1 MAGTMHAAASPGT
14 PHTSTYRATLAII
27 GIYAALTLALLTV
40 CRQPGP
46 EMPGF
51 NAAFGAGVFVAD
63 LATCFLLLIL
73 FRQTLQASVLVLASA
88 FLFSALMAVAY
99 LLAYPDAVTAGR
111 ALVGSGQTISWV
123 YNCWIVGFAL
133 VSLAACALEAWGN
146 DYKLHGLP
154 PRVAAAFAATVAFL
168 LSLIVLIVAAAWGD
182 RLPMLSVGASWTPL
196 NAIVN
201 YGGVIVLVASVAI
214 IFLSIGSRSD
224 LFLWLSLALAAM
236 ALGNVLAA
244 AGGGR
249 YTVGWYAC
257 RLSWGASA
265 CVMLLYFMAQFV
277 RQHGQLQR
285 TTGDLAE
292 RTRERDRI
300 WSVSEDL
307 LGVSTFEGYFVAM
320 NPAWTRVLGW
330 SEPEVKSMHVD
341 TLRHPDDALHS
352 RAGRARLA
360 QGVPTVRMENRFR
373 HKDGS
378 WRWIAWTMTADQG
391 LIYVAGRHVTAEREA
406 QEALRKAEADAAHRQ
421 KMEALGQL
429 TGGVAHDFNNLLMV
443 VAGFVPRVKDAVAHD
458 EKATE
463 AAQAIEIAAQRGAA
477 LTRQLLSFSRR
488 QPINPVVVDIG
499 ARIEALRP
507 LLTSTVGPFVDLQL
521 KIAPDLWPAH
531 IDVNEFE
538 LALLNLVLNARDAV
552 AQKGSISI
560 VAQNRKV
567 AAHDTPDKLQGEF
580 ATVAVVDTG
589 HGIAP
594 DILPKVFDPFFTTKQ
609 MKGTG
614 LGLSQVHGFSQQSGG
629 TAVIDSTPG
638 SGTTVMLYLPRS
650 VALPERPM
658 AAEQQP
664 SAGGTA
670 LLVEDNAS
678 VAAVTRDMLMQLGF
692 AVHTASSSQRAL
704 ELLDRHAF
712 DLVLSDIVM
721 PGTMNGIELART
733 IRGRKPTLP
742 IVLVSGYAGSASG
755 AGPEFT
761 VLRKPYRFSDLREAI
776 TPVSAATRERAVL

>member
-1 MAGTMHAAASPGT
+1 MAGTMRATASPAI

-27 GIYAALTLALLTV
+27 GIYAVLTLALLTV

-73 FRQTLQASVLVLASA
+73 FRQTLQASVLVLAGA

-99 LLAYPDAVTAGR
+99 LLAYPGAVTAGR
-111 ALVGSGQTISWV
+111 SLVGSGQTISWV
-123 YNCWIVGFAL
+123 YNCWIAGFAL
-133 VSLAACALEAWGN
+133 VSLAACALEAWGH

-182 RLPMLSVGASWTPL
+182 RLPMLVVGATWTPL
-196 NAIVN
+196 NDIVN

-214 IFLSIGSRSD
+214 VFLSIRSRSD

-236 ALGNVLAA
+236 ALGNVLSA

-277 RQHGQLQR
+277 RQHGQLER
-285 TTGDLAE
+285 TTGDLEE

-320 NPAWTRVLGW
+320 NPAWRRVLGW
-330 SEPEVKSMHVD
+330 SEAEIKSMHVD
-341 TLRHPDDALHS
+341 ALRHPDDAAHS

-360 QGVPTVRMENRFR
+360 EGVPTVRMENRFR

-391 LIYVAGRHVTAEREA
+391 LIYVAGRHVTAEKEA

-521 KIAPDLWPAH
+521 KIAPDLWPAR

-560 VAQNRKV
+560 VAQNRKLAV
-567 AAHDTPDKLQGEF
+567 EDTPDKLQGEF

-614 LGLSQVHGFSQQSGG
+614 LGLSQVHGFTRQSGG

-638 SGTTVMLYLPRS
+638 RGTRVMLYLPRS
-650 VALPERPM
+650 VALPDRPV
-658 AAEQQP
+658 AAKQQP
-664 SAGGTA
+664 STGGTA

-678 VAAVTRDMLMQLGF
+678 VAAVTRDMLMQLGY
-692 AVHTASSSQRAL
+692 AVHAASSAQRAL
-704 ELLDRHAF
+704 ELLDGHAF

-721 PGTMNGIELART
+721 PGIMNGIELARA
-733 IRGRKPTLP
+733 IRSRKPALP

-761 VLRKPYRFSDLREAI
+761 VLRKPYRFGDLREAI
-776 TPVSAATRERAVL
+776 ARVSASTRERAVL

>member
-1 MAGTMHAAASPGT
+1 MVAPAETTSPAIS
-14 PHTSTYRATLAII
+14 HSSTYRATLAIVFT
-27 GIYAALTLALLTV
+27 YAAITVALLTV
-40 CRQPGP
+40 CRQAGP
-46 EMPGF
+46 ELPGF
-51 NAAFGAGVFVAD
+51 NAAFGAGMFVAD
-63 LATCFLLLIL
+63 LAAGFLLLVL
-73 FRQTLQASVLVLASA
+73 FRRHLQASVLLLAGA
-88 FLFSALMAVAY
+88 FLYSAAMAVAY
-99 LLAYPDAVTAGR
+99 VLAFPGAVTAGR

-123 YNCWIVGFAL
+123 YNCWITGFAL
-133 VSLAACALEAWGN
+133 TALAAVLTEAWAP
-146 DYKLHGLP
+146 DRRLDRLP
-154 PRVAAAFAATVAFL
+154 PRVNAAIAGAIAWLAALAILFVTAQ
-168 LSLIVLIVAAAWGD
+168 WGN
-182 RLPMLSVGASWTPL
+182 RLPMLAADGAWTSL

-201 YGGVIVLVASVAI
+201 YGGVIMLSVGIAV
-214 IFLSIGSRSD
+214 IFLSIGARSE
-224 LFLWLSLALAAM
+224 LFLWLALALAAM
-236 ALGNVLAA
+236 ALGNMLSA

-257 RLSWGASA
+257 RLSWSASA

-277 RQHGQLQR
+277 RQHGQLER

-307 LGVSTFEGYFVAM
+307 LGVSTFDGYFTSL

-330 SEPEVKSMHVD
+330 SEDEIKSMHVD
-341 TLRHPDDALHS
+341 TLRHPDDMAHS
-352 RAGRARLA
+352 RAGRTRLA
-360 QGVPTVRMENRFR
+360 EGVQTVRMENRFR

-391 LIYVAGRHVTAEREA
+391 LIYVAGRHVTAEKEA
-406 QEALRKAEADAAHRQ
+406 QTALRKAEADAAHRQ

-443 VAGFVPRVKDAVAHD
+443 VAGFVPRVKEAVAHD
-458 EKATE
+458 DKALE

-488 QPINPVVVDIG
+488 QPINPVVADIG

-507 LLTSTVGPFVDLQL
+507 LLTSTVGPLVDLQI
-521 KIAPDLWPAH
+521 KIAPDLWPAR

-552 AQKGSISI
+552 AQKGAIII
-560 VAQNRKV
+560 VAQNRRLE
-567 AAHDTPDKLQGEF
+567 AGDTPDDLKGEF
-580 ATVAVVDTG
+580 VAVAMSDTG

-614 LGLSQVHGFSQQSGG
+614 LGLSQVHGFTHQSGG

-638 SGTTVMLYLPRS
+638 QGTTVALYLPRS
-650 VALPERPM
+650 AILPDRVAPAGP
-658 AAEQQP
+658 Q
-664 SAGGTA
+664 SSVGGTA

-678 VAAVTRDMLMQLGF
+678 VAAVTCDMLMRLGYG
-692 AVHTASSSQRAL
+692 VHTASNAQRAL
-704 ELLDRHAF
+704 ELLDHQAF

-721 PGTMNGIELART
+721 PGAMNGIELARA
-733 IRGRKPTLP
+733 IRAAKPGLP

-755 AGPEFT
+755 AGPEFP
-761 VLRKPYRFSDLREAI
+761 VLRKPYRFDELRQTIARVS
-776 TPVSAATRERAVL
+776 VSAGERAIL

>member
-1 MAGTMHAAASPGT
+1 MSTS
-14 PHTSTYRATLAII
+14 STYRATFAII

-40 CRQPGP
+40 GRQPGP
-46 EMPGF
+46 ELPGF

-63 LATCFLLLIL
+63 LATGFLLLVL
-73 FRQTLQASVLVLASA
+73 FRQTLSASVLLLAGA
-88 FLFSALMAVAY
+88 FLFSAAMAVAY
-99 LLAYPDAVTAGR
+99 GLAFPGALTAGR

-123 YNCWIVGFAL
+123 YNCWIAGFAL
-133 VSLAACALEAWGN
+133 VTLAAVLVEAWGH
-146 DYKLHGLP
+146 DRKVDGLA
-154 PRVAAAFAATVAFL
+154 PRAAAGIVGILAFLAALAALLVAAQ
-168 LSLIVLIVAAAWGD
+168 WGH
-182 RLPMLSVGASWTPL
+182 RLPMLSAGDAAWTPL

-201 YGGVIVLVASVAI
+201 YGVVVVLACSIAV
-214 IFLSIGSRSD
+214 IFLSIGSRSE
-224 LFLWLSLALAAM
+224 LFLWLSLALAAV
-236 ALGNVLAA
+236 ALGNVLSA

-277 RQHGQLQR
+277 RQHGQLER

-330 SEPEVKSMHVD
+330 SEAEVKSMHVD
-341 TLRHPDDALHS
+341 TLRHPDDAVHS

-360 QGVPTVRMENRFR
+360 EGVPTVRMENRFR
-373 HKDGS
+373 HKDGT
-378 WRWIAWTMTADQG
+378 WRWIAWTMTADRG
-391 LIYVAGRHVTAEREA
+391 LIYVAGRHVTAEKEA
-406 QEALRKAEADAAHRQ
+406 QETLRQAEADAAHRQ

-458 EKATE
+458 AKATE

-488 QPINPVVVDIG
+488 QPINPVVTDIG

-521 KIAPDLWPAH
+521 KIAPDLWPAR

-560 VAQNRKV
+560 VAQNRRLEPK
-567 AAHDTPDKLQGEF
+567 DTPDKLKGDF
-580 ATVAVVDTG
+580 ATVAVIDSG

-609 MKGTG
+609 LKGTG
-614 LGLSQVHGFSQQSGG
+614 LGLSQVHGFTRQSGG
-629 TAVIDSTPG
+629 SAVIQSMPG
-638 SGTTVMLYLPRS
+638 QGTTVALYLPRS
-650 VALPERPM
+650 TALPERVIP
-658 AAEQQP
+658 AKQQK

-670 LLVEDNAS
+670 LLVEDNAG
-678 VAAVTRDMLMQLGF
+678 VAAVTCDMLVQLGYV
-692 AVHTASSSQRAL
+692 VHIASNAHSAL
-704 ELLDRHAF
+704 ELLDRHSF

-721 PGTMNGIELART
+721 PGTMNGMELART
-733 IRGRKPTLP
+733 IRTAKPNLP
-742 IVLVSGYAGSASG
+742 IVLVSGYAGTSG

-761 VLRKPYRFSDLREAI
+761 MLRKPYRFDELRQTIAR
-776 TPVSAATRERAVL
+776 VSASARERAVL